1 MRKDKGPDTH
11 DIFVSYSRE
20 DSNLVDE
27 VVEHL
32 RNSDLDIWR
41 DRQEMVL
48 GERIRERILNG
59 IQSSSVVLVFISR
72 HSVESRW
79 VLGELDT
86 AMMLEMSG
94 DTKVVPVF
102 LGRIADE
109 KIPGDLRGKFS
120 LDLRYNFQ
128 KRWLEEKGTFT
139 KTIITFAKGE
149 DFVPRAIARPR
160 EPTRDSTVGPS
171 FNVTDVTRLYEFPP
185 DLDGTGQCVGVVEL
199 GGGYQET
206 DLESYLTG
214 LGLPL
219 PKITSVSVDGARNSP
234 EDYGGASTQVTLD
247 LEVIS
252 AVAPRADIVVYFAPN
267 TDTGFLHAILAAV
280 EDDTRNPGV
289 LCIGWGA
296 AEPSW
301 TRESLTK
308 INEALAAAAAR
319 GITVCCAAG
328 DNGPSDGVKDGK
340 AHVDFPASSPH
351 VLACGGTQMTASKKG
366 IETEVVWNDGT
377 AGGVTG
383 GGFSEIFPVPAW
395 QEDVLTHDFIEPGKP
410 GGRGLPDVAANASPR
425 SGYHVLAN
433 GQRIVVGG
441 TTAAAPLWAGLITLM
456 NQRLG
461 QHVGFLNQVLY
472 WNLGPAGILGDITE
486 GSTRQDEQANP
497 GHLAR
502 VGWDPCTGWGVPNG
516 ERLLTALKVLQTIRH
531 SGHGKT

>member
-1 MRKDKGPDTH
+1 MRKDKGPDAH

-20 DSNLVDE
+20 DSKLVDE

-32 RNSDLDIWR
+32 RTFDLDIWR

-48 GERIRERILNG
+48 GERIREKILKG

-72 HSVESRW
+72 HSVESPW

-128 KRWLEEKGTFT
+128 KRWLEERGTFT

-149 DFVPRAIARPR
+149 DLVPRAIARPR
-160 EPTRDSTVGPS
+160 EPARDNAVGPS
-171 FNVTDVTRLYEFPP
+171 FNVTDVTRLYDFPP

-206 DLESYLTG
+206 DLESYMTG

-234 EDYGGASTQVTLD
+234 GDWGASTQVTLD

-252 AVAPRADIVVYFAPN
+252 AVAPRADIVVYFAPP

-280 EDDTRNPGV
+280 EDDTHNPGV
-289 LCIGWGA
+289 LCIGWGQ
-296 AEPSW
+296 AEPAW

-328 DNGPSDGVKDGK
+328 DNGPADGVADGK

-351 VLACGGTQMTASKKG
+351 VLACGGTQITASEKG

-377 AGGVTG
+377 DGGVTG

-456 NQRLG
+456 NQCLG
-461 QHVGFLNQVLY
+461 QHVGFFNQVLY

-497 GHLAR
+497 GHQAR

-516 ERLLTALKVLQTIRH
+516 ERLLTALKVLQTTRH
-531 SGHGKT
+531 GGHGKT